1 MPAIGQKGEQA
12 QQRSCL
18 VPRGQP
24 RSNVPRS
31 QSSTAHRP
39 QWRFP
44 FLGRTSP
51 GLVLR
56 RSGRLAPAYPR
67 WLRLPAPRSKT
78 ARSLSSPFAHKGR
91 LDTLEG
97 LRGALASACPQPAVE
112 RPTLSRLRRRR
123 MFARAPLADR
133 ILAYLSSCPAPCT
146 RVRPQTHAGRQQR
159 LPQPPPRV
167 FSCLPC
173 CSSTALAPS
182 VSRSVFSLPL
192 SAWQVGLVGTIAL
205 LARHYPF
212 NRECYGPGSSI

>member
-91 LDTLEG
+91 LDSLEG

-112 RPTLSRLRRRR
+112 RPTFVSSPSASDVCAGPIGRPHPRLPLVLSSS
-123 MFARAPLADR
+123 MHTRAP
-133 ILAYLSSCPAPCT
+133 STPCRAT
-146 RVRPQTHAGRQQR
+146 A
-159 LPQPPPRV
+159 
-167 FSCLPC
+167 
-173 CSSTALAPS
+173 ALAAAS
-182 VSRSVFSLPL
+182 SSRV
-192 SAWQVGLVGTIAL
+192 
-205 LARHYPF
+205 
-212 NRECYGPGSSI
+212 